1 MKKHIAGILND
12 SLRLRITQDC
22 DKQTEAVAVMV
33 VFDILN
39 LIIKEESL
47 GDARIDL
54 VKRIAAVYE
63 IDLKI

>member
-1 MKKHIAGILND
+1 MKKHIASILNN
-12 SLRLRITQDC
+12 SLRLHITQDC

-39 LIIKEESL
+39 FIIKEESL

>member
-1 MKKHIAGILND
+1 MKQRIANILTD

-39 LIIKEESL
+39 FIIKEESL

-63 IDLKI
+63 LDLKI

>member
-1 MKKHIAGILND
+1 MKQHIANILTN

-39 LIIKEESL
+39 FIIKEESL